1 MGNVYIF
8 VHGLSGWGS
17 YDAACRRMP
26 CWGMRGGDL
35 MEYLRGQGFDC
46 HAASVAPE
54 GSAWDQACPEP
65 GVWNVYPTLRGD
77 HMRLQG
83 GLLQRHDVRGF
94 YVDLLTMLRETD
106 PA

>member
-26 CWGMRGGDL
+26 YWGMRGGDL
-35 MEYLRGQGFDC
+35 MEYLRGRGFDC

-54 GSAWDQACPEP
+54 GPAWSP
-65 GVWNVYPTLRGD
+65 GCGTCIPSS
-77 HMRLQG
+77 G
-83 GLLQRHDVRGF
+83 GTTCGSRAASCTG
-94 YVDLLTMLRETD
+94 TTCGGSMWIC
-106 PA
+106 